1 MAQQNIKQII
11 KQEYIKCAKD
21 PVYFMKK
28 YCWIQHPTRGRVQFN
43 LYPFQEGTLRLLQKH
58 DRSIILKSRQL
69 GISTLSAGISLWMM
83 IFQKD
88 KSILVV
94 ATKQDTAKNLVTKVK
109 FMYDEL
115 PSWLQIGFTENNKL
129 ALRLKNGSQVKAV
142 SAASDAGRSEAISL
156 LIIDEAAF
164 IEENRIEEIWG
175 SSQQTLSTGGRAIV
189 LSTPNGTGNFFH
201 RMWTKAEEGTNGFVP
216 IKLHWSVH
224 PERNQEWRDKQDD
237 ELGLRM
243 AAQECDCDF
252 TTSGHTVFENEIMK
266 FIEETNICNPLEK
279 RGIEGGLHIWE
290 YPDYTRKYIIT
301 ADVARGDSKDY
312 SAFHIIDIEEAK
324 QIGEF
329 KSQIGTKEFGHM
341 LVAMATEY
349 NNALLVIENANIGW
363 NTIQVVIDKGYNNL
377 YYSPKGEAATNA
389 DAFLAKGYDITDTT
403 KMVPGFTM
411 SMKTRPLVIG
421 KLDAYLKD
429 KAITIQGKRTLEEMK
444 TFIWL
449 NGKPEAQIGY
459 NDDLVIS
466 LATAC
471 YVRDTALKFAQ
482 QGLDITRATVTNWQ
496 RDTTPGIFTGGI
508 NKKNTG
514 WTQNLGEQGE
524 QDLTWLLD

>member
-1 MAQQNIKQII
+1 MSQQNIKQII
-11 KQEYIKCAKD
+11 KQEYLKCVKD

-28 YCWIQHPTRGRVQFN
+28 YCWIQHPTRGRIQFN
-43 LYPFQEGTLRLLQKH
+43 LFPFQEGTLNLLNKN

-69 GISTLSAGISLWMM
+69 GISTLSAGIALHMM
-83 IFQKD
+83 LFQKD
-88 KSILVV
+88 KAILVV

-109 FMYDEL
+109 FMYDGL
-115 PSWLQIGFTENNKL
+115 PSWLKLGFVENNKL
-129 ALRLKNGSQVKAV
+129 ALRLKNGSQIKAV

-175 SSQQTLSTGGRAIV
+175 SSQQTLATGGKSII

-201 RMWTKAEEGTNGFVP
+201 RMWIKAEEGTNGFTP
-216 IKLHWSVH
+216 IKLPWTVH
-224 PERNQEWRDKQDD
+224 PERNQSWRDKQDD

-252 TTSGHTVFENEIMK
+252 TTSG
-266 FIEETNICNPLEK
+266 NIVYDPDLLNYYDQTYITEPVER

-290 YPDYTRKYIIT
+290 YPDYTRKYLIA

-312 SAFHIIDIEEAK
+312 SAFHIIDIDECK

-329 KSQIGTKEFGHM
+329 KGQIGTKEYGHM
-341 LVAMATEY
+341 LVAIATEY

-363 NTIQVVIDKGYNNL
+363 NTIQIVIDKGYKNL
-377 YYSPKGEAATNA
+377 YYSPKGDAATSA

-403 KMVPGFTM
+403 RMVPGFTM
-411 SMKTRPLVIG
+411 SMKTRPLTIG
-421 KLDAYLKD
+421 KLDAYMREKSLV
-429 KAITIQGKRTLEEMK
+429 IQGKRTMEELR
-444 TFIWL
+444 TFIWK
-449 NGKPEAQIGY
+449 NGRAEAQSGY
-459 NDDLVIS
+459 NDDLIMS

-471 YVRDTALKFAQ
+471 YVRDTALKFVQ
-482 QGLDITRATVTNWQ
+482 QGIDLTRAAL
-496 RDTTPGIFTGGI
+496 GGI
-508 NKKNTG
+508 QSHNTPIFSTNVNKKQAG
-514 WTQNLGEQGE
+514 WTQDMGDKGQ
-524 QDLTWLLD
+524 QDLTWLID

>member
-43 LYPFQEGTLRLLQKH
+43 LYPFQEGTLKLLQKH

-88 KSILVV
+88 INVLVI

-109 FMYDEL
+109 FMYENL
-115 PSWLQIGFTENNKL
+115 PSWLKLGFSENNKL
-129 ALRLKNGSQVKAV
+129 ALRLKNGSQIKAV

-164 IEENRIEEIWG
+164 IEQNRIEEIWA
-175 SSQQTLSTGGRAIV
+175 SSQQTLSTGGKAIV

-201 RMWTKAEEGTNGFVP
+201 KMWVKGEEGANGFTCIRLP
-216 IKLHWSVH
+216 WTVH
-224 PERNQEWRDKQDD
+224 PERDQAWRDQQED
-237 ELGLRM
+237 ELGPRM
-243 AAQECDCDF
+243 ASQECDCDF
-252 TTSGHTVFENEIMK
+252 TTSGNTVFEPEIIN
-266 FIEETNICNPLEK
+266 FIEKTNLCDPIER
-279 RGIEGGLHIWE
+279 RGLEGGLHIWE
-290 YPDYTRKYIIT
+290 YPDYTRKYMIT
-301 ADVARGDSKDY
+301 ADVARGDSLDY

-341 LVAMATEY
+341 LVAIATEY
-349 NNALLVIENANIGW
+349 NNALLIIENANIGW

-377 YYSPKGEAATNA
+377 YYSPKGDAATNA
-389 DAFLAKGYDITDTT
+389 DSFLAKGYDITDTT

-411 SMKTRPLVIG
+411 SMKSRPLVIG
-421 KLDAYLKD
+421 KLDAYLRD
-429 KAITIQGKRTLEEMK
+429 KAVTIQGKRTLEEMR
-444 TFIWL
+444 TFIWK
-449 NGKPEAQIGY
+449 NGRAEAQTGY
-459 NDDLVIS
+459 NDDLVMS

-482 QGLDITRATVTNWQ
+482 QGIDLTNATLKNWQ
-496 RDTTPGIFTGGI
+496 KSSPGVYTGGV
-508 NKKNTG
+508 NKKQSG
-514 WTQNLGEQGE
+514 WIQDMGDHGQ
-524 QDLTWLLD
+524 QDLTWLL

>member
-11 KQEYIKCAKD
+11 KQEYVKCAKD

-43 LYPFQEGTLRLLQKH
+43 LYPFQEGTLNLLNKN

-88 KSILVV
+88 KAILVV

-109 FMYDEL
+109 FMYDGL

-175 SSQQTLSTGGRAIV
+175 SSQQTLSTGGKAIV

-201 RMWTKAEEGTNGFVP
+201 RMWLKAEDGSNGFTP
-216 IKLHWSVH
+216 IKLHWTVH
-224 PERNQEWRDKQDD
+224 PERDQAWRDKQDD

-252 TTSGHTVFENEIMK
+252 TTSGHTVFHNEIMK
-266 FIEETNICNPLEK
+266 FIEETHICAPLEK
-279 RGIEGGLHIWE
+279 RGIEGALHIWE
-290 YPDYTRKYIIT
+290 YPDYTRKYMVV
-301 ADVARGDSKDY
+301 ADVARGDSLDY
-312 SAFHIIDIEEAK
+312 SAFHIIDIEESK

-329 KSQIGTKEFGHM
+329 KAQIGTKEFGHM
-341 LVAMATEY
+341 LVSIATEY

-363 NTIQVVIDKGYNNL
+363 NTIQVVIDKGYQNL
-377 YYSPKGEAATNA
+377 YYSPKGEAASNA

-411 SMKTRPLVIG
+411 SMKTRPMTIG
-421 KLDAYLKD
+421 KLDAYLRD

-444 TFIWL
+444 TFIWM

-459 NDDLVIS
+459 NDDLVMS
-466 LATAC
+466 LATGC

-482 QGLDITRATVTNWQ
+482 QGLDITRAAVTNWQ
-496 RDTTPGIFTGGI
+496 RNAPTIYTGGMD
-508 NKKNTG
+508 KKKTG
-514 WTQNLGEQGE
+514 WTQDLGDKGQE
-524 QDLTWLLD
+524 DLTWLL

>member
-1 MAQQNIKQII
+1 MTQPNIKQII
-11 KQEYIKCAKD
+11 KQEYIKCAQD

-43 LYPFQEGTLRLLQKH
+43 LFPFQEGTLKLLQKN

-69 GISTLSAGISLWMM
+69 GITTLTAGISLWMM
-83 IFQKD
+83 VFQKD

-109 FMYDEL
+109 FMYDNL

-129 ALRLKNGSQVKAV
+129 ALRLKNGSQIKAV

-156 LIIDEAAF
+156 LIVDEAAF

-175 SSQQTLSTGGRAIV
+175 SSQQTLSTGGKAIV

-201 RMWTKAEEGTNGFVP
+201 RMWNKAEEGSNGFLP
-216 IKLHWSVH
+216 IRLPWTVH
-224 PERNQEWRDKQDD
+224 PERNQEWRTKQDD

-243 AAQECDCDF
+243 ASQECDCDF
-252 TTSGHTVFENEIMK
+252 TTSGNTVFEPEMMK
-266 FIEETNICNPLEK
+266 FIEETNICDPIEK
-279 RGIEGGLHIWE
+279 RGLEGGLHIWE
-290 YPDYTRKYIIT
+290 YPDYTRNYIVT
-301 ADVARGDSKDY
+301 ADVARGDSLDY
-312 SAFHIIDIEEAK
+312 SAFHIIDIEESK

-329 KSQIGTKEFGHM
+329 KAQIGTKEFGHM
-341 LVAMATEY
+341 LVAIATEY

-363 NTIQVVIDKGYNNL
+363 NTIQVVIDKGYTNL
-377 YYSPKGEAATNA
+377 YYSPKGDAATNA
-389 DAFLAKGYDITDTT
+389 DSFLAKGYDIIDTT

-411 SMKTRPLVIG
+411 SMKTRPLTIG
-421 KLDAYLKD
+421 KLDAYLKE
-429 KAITIQGKRTLEEMK
+429 KSITIQGKRTIEEMR
-444 TFIWL
+444 TFIWK
-449 NGKPEAQIGY
+449 NGRAEAQTGY
-459 NDDLVIS
+459 NDDLVMS

-482 QGLDITRATVTNWQ
+482 QGIDITKAALRNFTKSA
-496 RDTTPGIFTGGI
+496 PMIYTGGV
-508 NKKNTG
+508 NKKEAG
-514 WTQNLGEQGE
+514 WIQDLGEHGQ
-524 QDLTWLLD
+524 QDLTWLL

>member
-1 MAQQNIKQII
+1 MAQPNIKQAI

-28 YCWIQHPTRGRVQFN
+28 YCFIQHPTRGRVQFN
-43 LYPFQEGTLRLLQKH
+43 LYPFQEATLKLLQKH

-83 IFQKD
+83 LFQKD
-88 KSILVV
+88 KAILVV

-129 ALRLKNGSQVKAV
+129 ALRLKNGSQIKAV

-164 IEENRIEEIWG
+164 IETNKIDEIWG

-201 RMWTKAEEGTNGFVP
+201 RMWTKAEDGSNGFVP
-216 IKLHWSVH
+216 IRLPWTVH

-312 SAFHIIDIEEAK
+312 SAFHIIDIEESK

-329 KSQIGTKEFGHM
+329 KAQIGTKEFGHM

-459 NDDLVIS
+459 NDDLVMS

>member
-43 LYPFQEGTLRLLQKH
+43 LYPFQEGTLNLLNKH

-88 KSILVV
+88 KAILVV

-109 FMYDEL
+109 FMYDSL
-115 PSWLQIGFTENNKL
+115 PSWLQIGFVENNKL

-156 LIIDEAAF
+156 LIVDEAAF

-175 SSQQTLSTGGRAIV
+175 SSQQTLSTGGKAIV

-201 RMWTKAEEGTNGFVP
+201 RMWNKAEEGVNGFVP
-216 IKLHWSVH
+216 IRLPWTVH
-224 PERNQEWRDKQDD
+224 PERNEEWRQQQDD
-237 ELGLRM
+237 ELGARM

-252 TTSGHTVFENEIMK
+252 TTSGNTVFEPEIMNFVEK
-266 FIEETNICNPLEK
+266 TNICDPVER
-279 RGIEGGLHIWE
+279 RGIEGSLHIWE
-290 YPDYTRKYIIT
+290 YPDYTRKYMIT
-301 ADVARGDSKDY
+301 ADVARGDSLDY
-312 SAFHIIDIEEAK
+312 SAFHIIDIEESK

-329 KSQIGTKEFGHM
+329 KAQIGTKEFGHM
-341 LVAMATEY
+341 LVSIATEY
-349 NNALLVIENANIGW
+349 NNALLVVENANIGW
-363 NTIQVVIDKGYNNL
+363 NTIQVIIDKGYQNL
-377 YYSPKGEAATNA
+377 YYSPKGDAATNA
-389 DAFLAKGYDITDTT
+389 DAFLAKGYDTIDPS

-411 SMKTRPLVIG
+411 SLKTRPLTIG
-421 KLDAYLKD
+421 KLDAYLREKS
-429 KAITIQGKRTLEEMK
+429 IVIQGKRTLEEMR
-444 TFIWL
+444 TFIWK
-449 NGKPEAQIGY
+449 NGRAEAQTGY
-459 NDDLVIS
+459 NDDLVMS

-482 QGLDITRATVTNWQ
+482 QGIDITRAALKNFTKSAPMVY
-496 RDTTPGIFTGGI
+496 TGGVS
-508 NKKNTG
+508 KRESG
-514 WTQNLGEQGE
+514 WTQDLGEYGQ
-524 QDLTWLLD
+524 QDLTWLL

>member
-11 KQEYIKCAKD
+11 KQEYLKCAKD

-28 YCWIQHPTRGRVQFN
+28 YCMIQHPTRGRIQFN
-43 LYPFQEGTLRLLQKH
+43 LYPFQEGVLNLLNKN

-88 KSILVV
+88 KAILVV

-109 FMYDEL
+109 FMYDNL

-156 LIIDEAAF
+156 LIVDEAAF
-164 IEENRIEEIWG
+164 IEENRIEDIWG
-175 SSQQTLSTGGRAIV
+175 SSQQTLSTGGKAIV

-201 RMWTKAEEGTNGFVP
+201 RMWTKAEEGTNGFTP
-216 IKLHWSVH
+216 IRLPWTVH
-224 PERNQEWRDKQDD
+224 PERNEEWRTKQDD

-252 TTSGHTVFENEIMK
+252 TTSGNIVFTSEILN
-266 FIEETNICNPLEK
+266 FIEKTNICDPVER
-279 RGIEGGLHIWE
+279 RGLDGSFHVWE
-290 YPDYTRKYIIT
+290 YPDYTRKYLVV
-301 ADVARGDSKDY
+301 ADVARGDSQDY
-312 SAFHIIDIEEAK
+312 SAFHIIDVEESK

-341 LVAMATEY
+341 LVTIATEY

-363 NTIQVVIDKGYNNL
+363 NTIQVVIDRGYKNL
-377 YYSPKGEAATNA
+377 YYSPKGDAATNA

-411 SMKTRPLVIG
+411 SMKSRPLVIG
-421 KLDAYLKD
+421 KLDAYLRD
-429 KAITIQGKRTLEEMK
+429 KSILIQGKRTLEEMR
-444 TFIWL
+444 TFIWK
-449 NGKPEAQIGY
+449 NGRAEAQIGN
-459 NDDLVIS
+459 NDDLVMS

-482 QGLDITRATVTNWQ
+482 QGIDLTNAALDNWKKTSPVIYTNQ
-496 RDTTPGIFTGGI
+496 VS
-508 NKKNTG
+508 KKEAG
-514 WTQNLGEQGE
+514 WTQDMGDHGQ
-524 QDLTWLLD
+524 QDLTWLL